1 MLFVNNSCSKCFY
14 DYKKKK
20 KKISQKLKLK
30 KKFKKEIKTIFL
42 RLCISTKRLQN
53 NPISSIRQPN

>member
-20 KKISQKLKLK
+20 ETKSKVKVEKKV
-30 KKFKKEIKTIFL
+30 
-42 RLCISTKRLQN
+42 
-53 NPISSIRQPN
+53 

>member
-20 KKISQKLKLK
+20 KKENKSKVKVEK
-30 KKFKKEIKTIFL
+30 KV
-42 RLCISTKRLQN
+42 
-53 NPISSIRQPN
+53 

>member
-20 KKISQKLKLK
+20 KENKSKVKVEK
-30 KKFKKEIKTIFL
+30 KV
-42 RLCISTKRLQN
+42 
-53 NPISSIRQPN
+53 

>member
-20 KKISQKLKLK
+20 KKTSQKLKLK
-30 KKFKKEIKTIFL
+30 KKFKKEIKKIFL
-42 RLCISTKRLQN
+42 RLCISTKRLE
-53 NPISSIRQPN
+53 